1 MSSWP
6 ISRATHLADNH
17 MKVPPGPSLYIGKY
31 DAPAGPPPVVQETG
45 TYTGEAKARYDMALA
60 QLAQASKKLIDYV
73 NEVVWQDNKIDPAG
87 AAKFPSVVSN
97 MVAERSKIL
106 KDLGDL
112 KDIH

>member
-1 MSSWP
+1 
-6 ISRATHLADNH
+6 LADNH
-17 MKVPPGPSLYIGKY
+17 IKVPPGPPLYKGKY
-31 DAPAGPPPVVQETG
+31 DAPAGQPPVVRETG
-45 TYTGEAKARYDMALA
+45 AYTGEAKAKYDKALT
-60 QLAQASKKLIDYV
+60 QLAQASKTLINYV
-73 NEVVWQDNKIDPAG
+73 NEVIWQDNKIDVAG